1 MNSKELVEYQK
12 KVEKYISEHKMTD
25 VFENLTRML
34 VLSRPAD
41 PISFL
46 VDALE
51 NRRMQRLILISGVVV
66 PVR

>member
-1 MNSKELVEYQK
+1 
-12 KVEKYISEHKMTD
+12 MTD

-51 NRRMQRLILISGVVV
+51 HRRMQRLILISGVVV